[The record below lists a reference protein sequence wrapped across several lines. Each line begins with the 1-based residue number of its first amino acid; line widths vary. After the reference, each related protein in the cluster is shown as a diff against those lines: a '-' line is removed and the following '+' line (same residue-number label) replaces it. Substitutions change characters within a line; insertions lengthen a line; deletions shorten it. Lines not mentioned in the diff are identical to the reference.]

1 MNAFQQHHK
10 HCNNCHV
17 SLFTAQENKD
27 VKILHA
33 ILLHKHKS
41 NLMFLHLEHSNYSLN
56 SFFPPCLT

>member
-17 SLFTAQENKD
+17 SLFTAWENKD

-41 NLMFLHLEHSNYSLN
+41 NLTFLHLEHSNYSLN
-56 SFFPPCLT
+56 